1 METEWPGLDYN
12 DWIETYKTVHLWT
25 QIVGKIRL
33 SKEPW
38 ANHSWYS
45 TLYVSSRGLTT
56 SAISDGQ
63 KTFSLDFDF
72 INQSLLIE
80 NSDGGYLNFSLQAEP
95 ISKFYNRVMTALHE
109 LRIEAV
115 FDLHPNEIMD
125 SVPFPEDSR
134 PRIYNPEQAHNFW
147 QVLVRVNNVFKD
159 FRSRFVGKCS
169 PVHFFWGSFDLAV
182 TRFSGRRAP
191 LHPGHVTHLP
201 DRVAREAYSHEV
213 SSCGFWPGNE
223 AYPHAAFYSY
233 AYPEPMGFSTAEIH
247 SSSAFYHPTMR
258 EFVLSYDDVRNS
270 KNPSQTLLTFLQS
283 TYDAAATLGLW
294 NRDLLEES
302 SYRSICQLDK
312 MLKEV
317 SE

>member
-1 METEWPGLDYN
+1 MDTEWPSLDYS
-12 DWIETYKTVHLWT
+12 DWIETCKTLHLWT
-25 QIVGKIRL
+25 QIVGKVRL

-38 ANHSWYS
+38 TNHSWHS

-56 SAISDGQ
+56 SAISNGQ

-80 NSDGGYLNFSLQAEP
+80 SSDGGYLNFPLQAET
-95 ISKFYNRVMTALHE
+95 ISQFYNRVMSSLHE

-115 FDLHPNEIMD
+115 FDPHPNETPD
-125 SVPFPEDSR
+125 NLSFPEDFR
-134 PRIYNPEQAHNFW
+134 ARIYNPERAYNFW
-147 QVLVRVNNVFKD
+147 QVLVRVNNVFKE
-159 FRSRFVGKCS
+159 FRSGFVGKCS

-191 LHPGHVTHLP
+191 LHPGHITHLP
-201 DRVAREAYSHEV
+201 DRVVREAYSHEV

-223 AYPHAAFYSY
+223 AYPHSAFYSY
-233 AYPEPMGFSTAEIH
+233 AYPEPTDFSKAEIH
-247 SSSAFYHPTMR
+247 SSSAFYHPNMR

-312 MLKEV
+312 MTKNLNE
-317 SE
+317 